1 MYVVDDYCNC
11 VRFFDGILW
20 SSGFTSWWFD
30 KCLAIGY
37 QCENNC
43 LGVIHQ
49 VRNACDGG
57 RGCRQTL
64 RFVTM
69 GERRS
74 LTFITKRKIKC
85 LDDLDDLLVRY
96 FEFGTA
102 RVAFR
107 LVAASLKGSGGSER
121 NDTHSARHLSSRTI
135 RACDKRLIIESSY
148 TSSHTSESETNG

>member
-1 MYVVDDYCNC
+1 M
-11 VRFFDGILW
+11 
-20 SSGFTSWWFD
+20 GFYDFMIIPYYRLMVD

-64 RFVTM
+64 RFATM

-74 LTFITKRKIKC
+74 LTFIT
-85 LDDLDDLLVRY
+85 
-96 FEFGTA
+96 
-102 RVAFR
+102 
-107 LVAASLKGSGGSER
+107 
-121 NDTHSARHLSSRTI
+121 
-135 RACDKRLIIESSY
+135 
-148 TSSHTSESETNG
+148 